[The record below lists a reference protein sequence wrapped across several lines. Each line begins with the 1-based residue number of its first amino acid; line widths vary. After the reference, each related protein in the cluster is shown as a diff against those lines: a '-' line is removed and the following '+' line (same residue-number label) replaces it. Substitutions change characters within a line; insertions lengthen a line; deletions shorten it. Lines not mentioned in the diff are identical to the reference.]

1 MQYPHR
7 PSLVFV
13 LSESSVS
20 NLKLMLLLLDTLWRW
35 RHSDFMIA
43 HSSAFGLGLRLDGLG
58 LRLDRYPKLIAMGL
72 FIF

>member
-13 LSESSVS
+13 LSESSMS
-20 NLKLMLLLLDTLWRW
+20 NLKLMLLLLDTLWSW

-43 HSSAFGLGLRLDGLG
+43 HSSTFCLG

-72 FIF
+72 FIFLIF